1 MGTKRTKANLTRE
14 EVLDAAM
21 KLAERQGMDLSMR
34 DLAEA
39 LNTWANTIYAF
50 FESKSRL
57 QQALVNHIVDHT
69 FDEAT
74 LAQMMRPGR
83 PWTEPLREA
92 GLAMFDMA
100 AKYRGLGPLMLA
112 LGMGTTSRSMLLIPA
127 LVLVLM
133 REGLSEER
141 AALVLHTA
149 INYILSLGQTL
160 ALYEAGLTNSEA
172 YQAAVDQ
179 ADGMPMAT
187 TRKVFFD
194 YTGPERVEQGIS
206 IFIAAVE
213 KELGQ

>member
-57 QQALVNHIVDHT
+57 QQALVNHIVDAT

-74 LAQMMRPGR
+74 LAQMMSPGR

-100 AKYRGLGPLMLA
+100 SKYRGLGPLMLA

-149 INYILSLGQTL
+149 NNYI
-160 ALYEAGLTNSEA
+160 
-172 YQAAVDQ
+172 
-179 ADGMPMAT
+179 
-187 TRKVFFD
+187 
-194 YTGPERVEQGIS
+194 
-206 IFIAAVE
+206 
-213 KELGQ
+213 